1 VDADETLRYDGGRS
15 ELAAMA
21 RNLGDLY
28 ARLADLD
35 GRRTGSLIAP
45 AHNGAY
51 RLAARALADDDALI
65 ERYPGLTPRET
76 DVAILLSEGMSNRQI
91 AARLFIGLRTAES
104 HIERI
109 YQKLGMSRTGV
120 AVAVA
125 TWLAKNGQ
133 LLSAAGAV
141 LIGALTGAR

>member
-1 VDADETLRYDGGRS
+1 MDADETLRYDGGRS

-35 GRRTGSLIAP
+35 GRRTDHYRAGAQR
-45 AHNGAY
+45 AY

-133 LLSAAGAV
+133 LLSAAGVV
-141 LIGALTGAR
+141 LIDALTGAR